1 MGARL
6 RPGLVISYLSQLLI
20 IVRRLE
26 IKGAMAAPGSLRQD
40 SGLPADRSAIAE
52 SEGRSLGEGWS
63 GREDLNLRPYGPEP
77 NFNID
82 PLCLSMIYGHI
93 GIRFCI

>member
-6 RPGLVISYLSQLLI
+6 RPGLVISYLSQSLI

-40 SGLPADRSAIAE
+40 SGLPADLSAVAE
-52 SEGRSLGEGWS
+52 SEGCT
-63 GREDLNLRPYGPEP
+63 GREDLNLRPYGPET
-77 NFNID
+77 NLDID